1 MESSISGWAG
11 RLRDFVFTTERA
23 YLFVVKGSAGR
34 TQVLHVVSQD
44 GSWQKVAES
53 TASGDAVYAAGE
65 QEDGTL
71 TEMASQAAMEIAKKG
86 WQDLPVVYVVPE
98 AELIRYA
105 LQLPP
110 DLSIEE
116 QREAAYWELDDKLL
130 ARGLS
135 GEDFACLCQPAKE
148 MDGKCLI
155 TAVRKGYLQAVRQ
168 AFAQAELKL
177 VDMIP
182 AGGEELQGPLNY
194 LQNPQRE
201 GAGFCGR
208 TGSEIAYGRLLSIWL
223 ALLLLICTC
232 LAALDVF
239 SYQQAKSFAA
249 ERQAELVLME
259 QERKQMAEL
268 TAKRAAVERREGLW
282 QQLGQQG
289 ISGYSLLVHL
299 GTSIGDG
306 VCLTRIHTGAEG
318 EGVLLEG
325 QAVNYDCLMDFMGR
339 LEADRDYFSAVDL
352 DNSSLAKG
360 KSGEAD
366 RIQFSLRI
374 NGESDEHGKAR
385 GKTENS
391 R

>member
-1 MESSISGWAG
+1 M
-11 RLRDFVFTTERA
+11 
-23 YLFVVKGSAGR
+23 
-34 TQVLHVVSQD
+34 Q
-44 GSWQKVAES
+44 
-53 TASGDAVYAAGE
+53 
-65 QEDGTL
+65 
-71 TEMASQAAMEIAKKG
+71 
-86 WQDLPVVYVVPE
+86 
-98 AELIRYA
+98 
-105 LQLPP
+105 
-110 DLSIEE
+110 
-116 QREAAYWELDDKLL
+116 
-130 ARGLS
+130 
-135 GEDFACLCQPAKE
+135 
-148 MDGKCLI
+148 
-155 TAVRKGYLQAVRQ
+155 
-168 AFAQAELKL
+168 
-177 VDMIP
+177 
-182 AGGEELQGPLNY
+182 
-194 LQNPQRE
+194 
-201 GAGFCGR
+201 
-208 TGSEIAYGRLLSIWL
+208 
-223 ALLLLICTC
+223 
-232 LAALDVF
+232 
-239 SYQQAKSFAA
+239 A

-282 QQLGQQG
+282 QQLGRQG

-318 EGVLLEG
+318 GEILLEG

-385 GKTENS
+385 GKFENS

>member
-23 YLFVVKGSAGR
+23 YLFVAKGPAAKVWHFIWQG
-34 TQVLHVVSQD
+34 
-44 GSWQKVAES
+44 GSWQKAAES
-53 TASGDAVYAAGE
+53 TASWDAVYAAGE
-65 QEDGTL
+65 QGDGNL
-71 TEMASQAAMEIAKKG
+71 PELASQAAMEIAKKG

-110 DLSIEE
+110 DLSREE

-208 TGSEIAYGRLLSIWL
+208 TGSELAYGRLLSIWL

-232 LAALDVF
+232 FAAWDVF
-239 SYQQAKSFAA
+239 TYQQAKSFAA

-268 TAKRAAVERREGLW
+268 TAKRSAVERREGLW

-306 VCLTRIHTGAEG
+306 VCLTRINAVVEG
-318 EGVLLEG
+318 GEILLEG

-339 LEADRDYFSAVDL
+339 LEADRDYFSAVNL
-352 DNSSLAKG
+352 DNTSLAKG
-360 KSGEAD
+360 QSGEAD